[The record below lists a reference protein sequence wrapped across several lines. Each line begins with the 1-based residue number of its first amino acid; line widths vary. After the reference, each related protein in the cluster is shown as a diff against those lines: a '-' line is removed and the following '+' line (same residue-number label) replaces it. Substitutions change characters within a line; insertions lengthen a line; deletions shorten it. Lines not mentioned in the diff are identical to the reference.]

1 MSSKLFE
8 LQTIAELL
16 LSPHIPSSPQF
27 ISNQRAFQND
37 HAGYTLP
44 DTVANRLAQKEL
56 SSKRKKS
63 ESESSSSTEKQ
74 LSSKRNRRYSEEL
87 SSSSK
92 RKNSDSSNHSLAE
105 NDLSSSSK
113 RKDSESSSHS
123 LAENELSS
131 SSKRKKSDSSS
142 SNRKDSESSA
152 SSSHSLAENEL
163 SSSSHTKD
171 SSSSSIHKIN
181 DSGISSEPNDTE
193 YSPKESDDQDHEVV
207 WCVVDDYRRSRDE
220 VKASEMG
227 LPIDVSDIINLPVEE
242 LMELEES
249 FQMDRKQVRLC
260 REIRKRGK
268 NKVAA
273 QNCRKR
279 KTDQIDHLQRQVD
292 NTKRRKHILLEE
304 REELEKEKVEW
315 TKKVGNLE
323 KTILNGLDKN
333 EKDFRI
339 EVNLGRV
346 LILDQHSAFSNQDI
360 QTIKLETSEDI
371 KCEPI

>member
-163 SSSSHTKD
+163 SSSS
-171 SSSSSIHKIN
+171 SYIHRIN
-181 DSGISSEPNDTE
+181 DSGISSEPNDAGD
-193 YSPKESDDQDHEVV
+193 SPKESDDQDHEVV

>member
-131 SSKRKKSDSSS
+131 SSSY
-142 SNRKDSESSA
+142 
-152 SSSHSLAENEL
+152 
-163 SSSSHTKD
+163 
-171 SSSSSIHKIN
+171 IHRIN
-181 DSGISSEPNDTE
+181 DSGISSEPNDAGD
-193 YSPKESDDQDHEVV
+193 SPKESDDQDHEVV

>member
-74 LSSKRNRRYSEEL
+74 FSSKRNRRYSEEL

-131 SSKRKKSDSSS
+131 SSSY
-142 SNRKDSESSA
+142 
-152 SSSHSLAENEL
+152 
-163 SSSSHTKD
+163 
-171 SSSSSIHKIN
+171 IHRIN
-181 DSGISSEPNDTE
+181 DSGISSEPNDAGD
-193 YSPKESDDQDHEVV
+193 SPKESDDQDHEVV